1 MAKPSWVTT
10 QPSSGTGNGSVKV
23 SASAYTG
30 RTQRSGSLTYTAEG
44 AEEVVQTVSQQGKA
58 EFVTVQNAS
67 ATKAGGSVTI
77 TGKSN
82 SSKLTFA
89 LGTGDLTISLP
100 GTYTAAGKSATS
112 GTAISGDPGGSAE
125 YAFSITISVPA
136 NGTVAARSRQITV
149 TTAGGQSATATLTQA
164 AGDATLSVSPN
175 AVTLEASGEAVTVT
189 VTSNTSWSV
198 E

>member
-125 YAFSITISVPA
+125 FAFSITISVPA
-136 NGTVAARSRQITV
+136 NGTIAARSRQITV
-149 TTAGGQSATATLTQA
+149 TTAGGQSATSTLTQA

>member
-30 RTQRSGSLTYTAEG
+30 RMQRSGSLTYTADG
-44 AEEVVQTVSQQGKA
+44 AEDVVQTVSQKGKA

-89 LGTGDLTISLP
+89 LGSGDLTISLP

-125 YAFSITISVPA
+125 FAFSITISVPA
-136 NGTVAARSRQITV
+136 NGTITARSRQITV
-149 TTAGGQSATATLTQA
+149 TTAGGQSATSTLTQE
-164 AGDATLSVSPN
+164 AGDPTLSVSPN
-175 AVTLEASGEAVTVT
+175 AITLEASGEAVTVT

>member
-30 RTQRSGSLTYTAEG
+30 RTQRSGSITYTAEG

-89 LGTGDLTISLP
+89 LGSGDLTISLP

-136 NGTVAARSRQITV
+136 NGTIAARSRQITV

>member
-30 RTQRSGSLTYTAEG
+30 RTQRSGSLTYKADG
-44 AEEVVQTVSQQGKA
+44 AEDVVQTVSQKGKA

-100 GTYTAAGKSATS
+100 DTYTAAGKSATS

-125 YAFSITISVPA
+125 FAFSITISVPA
-136 NGTVAARSRQITV
+136 NGTIAARSRQITV
-149 TTAGGQSATATLTQA
+149 TTAGGQSATSTLTQA
-164 AGDATLSVSPN
+164 AGDPTLSVSPN